1 MQIFA
6 PKWCCKKTPFFADF
20 PGKNAKKARFLQ
32 ISEKSAKFLRKSA
45 KLGESCRF
53 SFFALQESAKKAN
66 ILQKTEKQ

>member
-1 MQIFA
+1 MQ
-6 PKWCCKKTPFFADF
+6 
-20 PGKNAKKARFLQ
+20 KKARFLQ

-53 SFFALQESAKKAN
+53 SFLALQESAKKAN